1 LIVVAISVVVTNL
14 ITFLLVWVL
23 PVIAFWLEL
32 VNITS
37 AMRDG
42 KAKIAEAQDA
52 NETNLAPQVPLISGG
67 AKGRGTPGVFRHCRR
82 IDTG

>member
-52 NETNLAPQVPLISGG
+52 NETNSLP
-67 AKGRGTPGVFRHCRR
+67 KYR
-82 IDTG
+82 